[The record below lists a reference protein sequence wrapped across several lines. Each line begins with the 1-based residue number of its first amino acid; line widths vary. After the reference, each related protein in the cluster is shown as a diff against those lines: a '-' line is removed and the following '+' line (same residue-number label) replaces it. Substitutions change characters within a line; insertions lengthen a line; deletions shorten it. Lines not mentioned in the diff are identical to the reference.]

1 MGTFFVYEN
10 VIKQNLV
17 LFVMFWMLVL
27 TASAQQEP
35 SFSHY
40 WAMETSYNPAAAGKE
55 SKLNI
60 AGAYAMTLT
69 GCEHAPRTMY
79 IGADMPLMLLN
90 SYHGVG
96 AQLMSDRIGL
106 FDHQRLAL
114 QYAYKHR
121 MLGGMLSVGVQVG
134 MLSEKFKGS
143 ELDLEEKEDPAFST
157 TDVSGTALDVSAG
170 LYYTHRN
177 WYAGFSVLRATA
189 PSIELGERS
198 ILDISRT
205 YYLTG
210 GYNIKLRNPF
220 LSVHPSVLAHTDG
233 TTYRVNMTTRVKY
246 TNGQKMFY
254 AGAGYSPTNSVTA
267 LIGGFFH
274 GITLGYSYEIYTK
287 ALKLGNGSHELFVG
301 YQTDLDFQ
309 KKGRN
314 RHQSV
319 RIL

>member
-69 GCEHAPRTMY
+69 GFEHAPRTMY

-309 KKGRN
+309 KNGRN